1 MCFLD
6 FYAYNI
12 IWTYSLK
19 MFCQI
24 LEIDSFMYSLF
35 FFSSS

>member
-6 FYAYNI
+6 FYTYDI

-19 MFCQI
+19 MFGQI
-24 LEIDSFMYSLF
+24 LEVDSFIYSLF
-35 FFSSS
+35 FFSSC